1 MLIGE
6 CSMHL
11 LCTPRRSRGFTL
23 TETLVALAI
32 TGMMVA
38 GIVSGFLQ
46 SAKQAEW
53 SSYSY
58 AAQSQAL
65 RGLEQVRAAKWDP
78 QAFPPIDEVTNFIA
92 VVEDILDVPSAGTN
106 VTYCTN
112 RTRVKDISTIPPLR
126 EITVETTWKFLNR
139 GVFTNVVRTYRT
151 ADQ

>member
-1 MLIGE
+1 MR
-6 CSMHL
+6 L
-11 LCTPRRSRGFTL
+11 LCAVEESFGFTL
-23 TETLVALAI
+23 TETLVSIAL
-32 TGMMVA
+32 TGMMVS

-65 RGLEQVRAAKWDP
+65 RCLEEVRAAKWDP
-78 QAFPPIDEVTNFIA
+78 QAFPPVDQLTNVA
-92 VVEDILDVPSAGTN
+92 PLSVDILDIPTAGTN
-106 VTYCTN
+106 VVFCTN
-112 RTRVKDISTIPPLR
+112 RTAIRNISITPPLR
-126 EITVETTWKFLNR
+126 EITVQTTWRFLNR

>member
-1 MLIGE
+1 MR
-6 CSMHL
+6 L
-11 LCTPRRSRGFTL
+11 LRTRKVSGAFTL
-23 TETLVALAI
+23 TETIIALAI
-32 TGMMVA
+32 TGMMVS

-46 SAKQAEW
+46 SARQAEW

-78 QAFPPIDEVTNFIA
+78 QAFPPVDQVQTTNFP
-92 VVEDILDVPSAGTN
+92 VVVDILDIPSASSN
-106 VTYCTN
+106 ITYCTN
-112 RTRVKDISTIPPLR
+112 RTTIRVLSTVPPLKA
-126 EITVETTWKFLNR
+126 ITVETTWKFPNR